1 MNPILKKIESF
12 QVSGIQ
18 VRTTNAQE
26 WDQST
31 AQIPSLWARFPNE
44 VLEVLLPTLK
54 NSPPEPVGVYFNY
67 ESDANGSYDLLA
79 GIKTDDSSAKES
91 FKGSLKIQGGT
102 YLVFSAKGQMPGSL
116 IECWGN
122 IWSYF
127 SSPIC
132 TSKRAY
138 LTDFEQYVA
147 PDQVLVHIG
156 IQTGIQTEE

>member
-1 MNPILKKIESF
+1 MLKSGIRVQRKF
-12 QVSGIQ
+12 QVCGRDFLMKCLKSCCQ
-18 VRTTNAQE
+18 
-26 WDQST
+26 
-31 AQIPSLWARFPNE
+31 PSRIA
-44 VLEVLLPTLK
+44 
-54 NSPPEPVGVYFNY
+54 PPEPVGVYFNY
-67 ESDANGSYDLLA
+67 ESDANGSDDLLA

-122 IWSYF
+122 IWSDF